1 MAEEARGKS
10 LGYVFTSTHK
20 DYFTHEPHGHV
31 EVLAVEAAARRRG
44 VGQALMTAAEGWAR
58 SRGYRRIT
66 LNVFAQNECARQF
79 YDRLGYQPETVH
91 YHREL

>member
-1 MAEEARGKS
+1 MSGTPMSRCLRWSPRHGGGEWARPCMAAAEE
-10 LGYVFTSTHK
+10 
-20 DYFTHEPHGHV
+20 
-31 EVLAVEAAARRRG
+31 
-44 VGQALMTAAEGWAR
+44 WAR

-66 LNVFAQNECARQF
+66 LNVFAQNERARQF